1 MVTTTALDSPLL
13 RMTQETPT
21 QYWNDSCAVDELT
34 YAIER
39 GATGATSNPSIVLD
53 VMKKEKAH
61 WVPRV
66 HELAAANPTWSEVE
80 LTWAIIEEMAARG
93 AGILYPVFDRTGGR
107 HGRLSVQTNPANHR
121 DPARMTEQA
130 VRFAALAPNIQVKFP
145 VTASGLVAIEEA
157 TFRGVNINGTVS
169 FTVPQ
174 AIAIAE
180 AVERGLDRRAAAG
193 HDIASMTP
201 IATIMIGRLDDWMKI
216 VVERDNLAVH
226 PDAPNWAGVAAFK
239 RAYGIFRERGYRSR
253 LLAAAYRH
261 RLHWTELVGGE
272 RQPDAPVPLAGPLQR
287 ERDRA
292 PAADGRAGR
301 SRPHRRPLRP
311 DSRLPPRLRAG
322 RDDPG
327 RVRDLRGERAN
338 LARLRQVLPR
348 PHGRDP
354 GPGPARPRHP
364 DRLEQLASSPPRRPR
379 RPAGGGV
386 QRRSVPSRS
395 RCSTGNPTGALR

>member
-1 MVTTTALDSPLL
+1 MTTAPDSPLL

-34 YAIER
+34 YAIQR

-93 AGILYPVFDRTGGR
+93 AGVLQPVFERAGGR

-121 DPARMTEQA
+121 DPARMVEQA
-130 VRFAALAPNIQVKFP
+130 VRFHALAPNIQVKFP

-174 AIAIAE
+174 AIATAD
-180 AVERGLDRRAAAG
+180 AVERGLNRRAAAG
-193 HDIASMTP
+193 HDVASMTP
-201 IATIMIGRLDDWMKI
+201 IATIMIGRLDDWMK
-216 VVERDNLAVH
+216 VLVERDNLAVH
-226 PDAPNWAGVAAFK
+226 PDAPNWAGIAAFK

-261 RLHWTELVGGE
+261 RLHWTELVGGDVSMTLPYPWQVRFNASGIAPE
-272 RQPDAPVPLAGPLQR
+272 PRMDEPVDPALLADLFDRIPDFR
-287 ERDRA
+287 RA
-292 PAADGRAGR
+292 YEPDGMTPDEFESYGASART
-301 SRPHRRPLRP
+301 LRTFVKSYH
-311 DSRLPPRLRAG
+311 DLMGAI
-322 RDDPG
+322 
-327 RVRDLRGERAN
+327 RDL
-338 LARLRQVLPR
+338 VLP
-348 PHGRDP
+348 DP
-354 GPGPARPRHP
+354 DIRIA
-364 DRLEQLASSPPRRPR
+364 
-379 RPAGGGV
+379 
-386 QRRSVPSRS
+386 
-395 RCSTGNPTGALR
+395 